1 MVRTT
6 AVLEFKVP
14 LMVIEKLPVGV
25 PVGDKLAE
33 RQPARR
39 SSASIRPAAAS
50 LGRESQ
56 RLNPLAARAGVRSPR
71 GRKRQRAA
79 RPMIPIMSPV
89 MGRSG
94 HLPVG
99 PRPDPRGHDDVKVVL
114 IVTDTLLGDVPFGVT
129 LVEENAQVEPGG

>member
-1 MVRTT
+1 
-6 AVLEFKVP
+6 
-14 LMVIEKLPVGV
+14 VGV
-25 PVGDKLAE
+25 PVGDKVAE
-33 RQPARR
+33 RQPAS
-39 SSASIRPAAAS
+39 SSASTRPAAS
-50 LGRESQ
+50 LGKENQ
-56 RLNPLAARAGVRSPR
+56 CLKPPPARAGSRSGM

-79 RPMIPIMSPV
+79 RPTIPIMSPI
-89 MGRSG
+89 MGESG

>member
-1 MVRTT
+1 
-6 AVLEFKVP
+6 
-14 LMVIEKLPVGV
+14 
-25 PVGDKLAE
+25 
-33 RQPARR
+33 
-39 SSASIRPAAAS
+39 
-50 LGRESQ
+50 
-56 RLNPLAARAGVRSPR
+56 
-71 GRKRQRAA
+71 
-79 RPMIPIMSPV
+79 MSPV